1 MSVLVTCDQC
11 SYWPFCFSYNYFAS
25 LLLCS
30 ILTVNLGF
38 RDNDV
43 SLRSFN
49 FFILLS
55 GPCTCRVG
63 RVHALTR
70 ANYLASSS
78 VSAAAANLLHQWFFV
93 DKILLASSGLPFLY
107 SFSISWGKWLCY
119 ELFWLLAVYRD
130 FQLVMLMVSEL
141 CAGIEEVA
149 QGWCHIQSKD

>member
-1 MSVLVTCDQC
+1 MPVLVTCDQC
-11 SYWPFCFSYNYFAS
+11 SYWPFSLSYNYFAS

-30 ILTVNLGF
+30 ILSVNLGF

-63 RVHALTR
+63 RVHALTI

-78 VSAAAANLLHQWFFV
+78 VSAAAANLLHQ
-93 DKILLASSGLPFLY
+93 
-107 SFSISWGKWLCY
+107 
-119 ELFWLLAVYRD
+119 
-130 FQLVMLMVSEL
+130 
-141 CAGIEEVA
+141 
-149 QGWCHIQSKD
+149 